1 MTGILIFGGTILL
14 LVLALEPAERRLRTW
29 APRQRGNAFGD
40 RDWQRVQGELQ
51 SRIPAPRLKRRIAH
65 VAGDRHHAA

>member
-14 LVLALEPAERRLRTW
+14 LVLALEPAERRLRKW

-51 SRIPAPRLKRRIAH
+51 SRIPAPRLKRRL
-65 VAGDRHHAA
+65 AGVPGHRHHTA